1 MPANAMTPIREEE
14 VEVTMSANVGT
25 QTLKEEADVNAN
37 MAAKTT
43 TPVSEEEVKTSSS
56 ASTIVP
62 VREEEQQLD
71 SGVVVIG
78 FLFQVP
84 TVKWH
89 PKLEMLSK
97 AGLSQGQYERKV
109 LAQEYVNSF
118 YLFFFASRLLF
129 LASRQRFP

>member
-1 MPANAMTPIREEE
+1 MSANAMIPIREEE
-14 VEVTMSANVGT
+14 VEVTISANVGT
-25 QTLKEEADVNAN
+25 HTLKEEANVNAN

-62 VREEEQQLD
+62 VREEEEQQLD

-78 FLFQVP
+78 FFFQVP

-89 PKLEMLSK
+89 PKLEMMSK

-109 LAQEYVNSF
+109 LAQEYVNDPTRPISR
-118 YLFFFASRLLF
+118 FA
-129 LASRQRFP
+129 RQRFP